1 MPRLETKSAQVAP
14 NQEQSTID
22 LYQKFGWTLLSSQEI
37 YSKNSH
43 IESRGGQNYSVTET
57 TNYVKLTFQRDK
69 DMPNYDKIV
78 PLENEYFA
86 LANSIPVNDGK
97 GKGLRVLGIIATI
110 IGAWVLIEGLGFAG
124 SAKATSFAFLLPLF
138 GFLVLGGGIA
148 GIVFGSKK
156 KKKAEAEYQVR
167 YNEHMEKMRAVLE
180 EVDPYC

>member
-37 YSKNSH
+37 YSKDSH
-43 IESRGGQNYSVTET
+43 VESRGGQNYSVTET

-78 PLENEYFA
+78 PLENKYFA
-86 LANSIPVNDGK
+86 LANSIPVNGGAGK
-97 GKGLRVLGIIATI
+97 ALRVLGIIGAIVGFILLCTGSTGGI
-110 IGAWVLIEGLGFAG
+110 IFGLLLI
-124 SAKATSFAFLLPLF
+124 
-138 GFLVLGGGIA
+138 GGGIT